1 MDRSLLKYILQS
13 HSKVQNEFLYLET
26 GILNVEQ
33 TMSCRRIMYLQT
45 ILNRCDEELTTF
57 FYNAQKKNPLEGD
70 WVKMVEKDFEVLGL
84 GINESEIRNCT
95 KSQYKSMVKRKL
107 RDHMFSELKRVQSE
121 HSKIKIIEYRTF
133 ETQEYLK
140 THLMNNHEVSLLFAL
155 RSKTVKEFKANF
167 PFYINKDCP
176 MCGKKT
182 TLKNIV

>member
-84 GINESEIRNCT
+84 RIN
-95 KSQYKSMVKRKL
+95 
-107 RDHMFSELKRVQSE
+107 
-121 HSKIKIIEYRTF
+121 
-133 ETQEYLK
+133 
-140 THLMNNHEVSLLFAL
+140 
-155 RSKTVKEFKANF
+155 
-167 PFYINKDCP
+167 
-176 MCGKKT
+176 
-182 TLKNIV
+182 